1 MSMTSLWPL
10 QKALYATLVANSDV
24 ITSLGGARLY
34 DEVPAAAL
42 YPYVTFGSAT
52 ASPLGEDG
60 KESAEHKVT
69 LDVWSQRR
77 GSGQAKQVLSALVAA
92 LEEDSLTLAGA
103 VLVGLQ
109 VTEITCDWDQEDLL
123 TRGKLVLRAVTQG
136 A

>member
-1 MSMTSLWPL
+1 MSITSLWPL
-10 QKALYATLVANSDV
+10 QKALYAGLAGNPDV

-60 KESAEHKVT
+60 DESAEHKVT

-77 GSGQAKQVLSALVAA
+77 GSGQAKQVLSALAGA
-92 LEEDSLTLAGA
+92 LEEESFTLAGA
-103 VLVGLQ
+103 VLVDLQ
-109 VTEITCDWDQEDLL
+109 VTKITCDWDQEDLL
-123 TRGKLVLRAVTQG
+123 TKGSLVLRAVTQG
-136 A
+136 T

>member
-10 QKALYATLVANSDV
+10 QKALYAALVANSDV

-60 KESAEHKVT
+60 NEGAEHNVT
-69 LDVWSQRR
+69 LEVWSQRR
-77 GSGQAKQVLSALVAA
+77 GSGQAKQVLSALAAA
-92 LEEDSLTLAGA
+92 LDEERFTLAGA
-103 VLVGLQ
+103 VLVDLQ
-109 VTEITCDWDQEDLL
+109 VTKIKCDWDEEDLL
-123 TRGKLVLRAVTQG
+123 TKGSLILRAVTQG
-136 A
+136 T

>member
-10 QKALYATLVANSDV
+10 QKALYAALVADPDV
-24 ITSLGGARLY
+24 IASLGGARLY

-42 YPYVTFGSAT
+42 YPYVTFGSAVST
-52 ASPLGEDG
+52 PLGEDTCD
-60 KESAEHKVT
+60 SAEHKVT

-77 GSGQAKQVLSALVAA
+77 GSGQAKQVLSALATA
-92 LEEDSLTLAGA
+92 LEEESFSLTGA

-109 VTEITCDWDQEDLL
+109 VTKITCDWEQEDLL
-123 TRGKLVLRAVTQG
+123 TRGSLVLRAVTQG

>member
-52 ASPLGEDG
+52 TIPLGEDG
-60 KESAEHKVT
+60 KGSAEHKVT

-77 GSGQAKQVLSALVAA
+77 GSGQAKQVLSALAAA
-92 LEEDSLTLAGA
+92 LEEESLTLAGA
-103 VLVGLQ
+103 VLVDLQ
-109 VTEITCDWDQEDLL
+109 VTKITCDWDQEDLL
-123 TRGKLVLRAVTQG
+123 TRGNLVLRAVTQG

>member
-10 QKALYATLVANSDV
+10 QKALYARLAANPDV

-34 DEVPAAAL
+34 DEVPATAL

-60 KESAEHKVT
+60 NESAEHKVT

-77 GSGQAKQVLSALVAA
+77 GSGQAKQVLSALAAA
-92 LEEDSLTLAGA
+92 LEEETFTLAGA
-103 VLVGLQ
+103 VLVDLQ
-109 VTEITCDWDQEDLL
+109 VTKITCDWDEEDLL
-123 TRGKLVLRAVTQG
+123 TKGSLVLRAVTQG
-136 A
+136 T